1 MLIEISNNKIK
12 GAWKIIKKETYKV
25 HSVEQVTTLVVNVGK
40 GKDSIVLASVF
51 K

>member
-1 MLIEISNNKIK
+1 MENY
-12 GAWKIIKKETYKV
+12 KERTDTV
-25 HSVEQVTTLVVNVGK
+25 HSVEQVTTLFVNVGK